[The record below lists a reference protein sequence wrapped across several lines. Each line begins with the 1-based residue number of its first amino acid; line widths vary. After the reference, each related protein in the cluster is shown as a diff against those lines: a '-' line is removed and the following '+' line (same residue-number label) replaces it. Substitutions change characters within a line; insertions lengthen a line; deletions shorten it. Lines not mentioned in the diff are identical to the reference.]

1 MRIDKYEYV
10 DAHCHL
16 YEYSSEEIERF
27 TENVLIF
34 AVADDFGSSSLT
46 LKISQVYKNI
56 IPGIGLH
63 PWEIGSS
70 INQEEIDKTIEL
82 IARVK
87 PVMIGEVGVDAK
99 FREHTLELQKQVFLR
114 ILSIVK
120 ESNLQPIMNV
130 HALGSWEY
138 VFNLLVKYDV
148 NLAIFHWY
156 TGPIHLL
163 KEIEAQGYFISIN
176 PSAMFQ
182 KKHRRILEKA
192 PLDIILTESDGPYNY
207 RGHILSPDLI
217 KDLVEFMGKVRSEDI
232 EVIRKQIIENTENI
246 IRRIKY

>member
-16 YEYSSEEIERF
+16 YEYSSKEIERF